1 MSDTE
6 TPEAAKPA
14 DDKAQGVM
22 TSLPPPSVVTATGE
36 HPAVVL
42 QPEPLGRFI
51 AGLAVDGVTIVCIT
65 VLILA
70 GKVTASEGLPWLAV
84 LVGVRTTQIR
94 RGRMPAV
101 GAGVVLG
108 ILGITK
114 GA

>member
-1 MSDTE
+1 MSETE
-6 TPEAAKPA
+6 TTEPKAAPP
-14 DDKAQGVM
+14 GVT
-22 TSLPPPSVVTATGE
+22 TSLPPPSLVTATGE
-36 HPAVVL
+36 HPALVL
-42 QPEPLGRFI
+42 PPESLGRFV
-51 AGLAVDGVTIVCIT
+51 AGLAVDGMAIVCIT

-84 LVGVRTTQIR
+84 LVGVRTTQVR
-94 RGRMPAV
+94 RGRLPIA